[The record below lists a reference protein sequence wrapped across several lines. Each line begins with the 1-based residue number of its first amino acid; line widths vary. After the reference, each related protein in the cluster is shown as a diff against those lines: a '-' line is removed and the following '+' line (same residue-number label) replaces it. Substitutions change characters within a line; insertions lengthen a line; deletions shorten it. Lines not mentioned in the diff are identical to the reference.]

1 MGNWYT
7 GVNENSIRTAWID
20 SLIYP
25 KPYATAFKSA
35 NTGTFPTVVGESGL
49 GQTLFFEHEVGTDQI
64 NPDGTTTTL
73 TSFINSYDFALQ
85 TDQGIGEYFL
95 AMRRFLP
102 NFKVLTGDATIT
114 ISVADYPA
122 DPNTVTT
129 LSPFTINSSTTKVDT
144 RARGR
149 YAALKIENIG
159 SGQSWRFGTFQA
171 DLQPDGRR

>member
-7 GVNENSIRTAWID
+7 GINSNSIRTTWID
-20 SLIYP
+20 SLVYP
-25 KPYATAFKSA
+25 QPYATAYNSSDD
-35 NTGTFPTVVGESGL
+35 GTFPVVIGQSGL
-49 GQTLFFEHEVGTDQI
+49 GASVFFEQEVGTDQV
-64 NPDGTTTTL
+64 NPDGTTTIL
-73 TSFINSYDFALQ
+73 TSFIESFDFALQ

-102 NFKVLTGDATIT
+102 NFKNLVGDIDIT

-122 DPNTVTT
+122 DPNTATT
-129 LSPFTINSSTTKVDT
+129 LSPFTINSTTTKIDT

-149 YAALKIENIG
+149 YASIKIENTG